1 MKKYL
6 CILFFIIL
14 FPNGFSQS
22 SYNTVV
28 VTDSAEYAWKPKLDK
43 LLFDSPSYFIASDL
57 KLLSYKLLSN
67 EEMKVNDFLR
77 MPIDSTQLFPELRYS
92 KKALEEMR
100 NENFD
105 VETYLHMVSF
115 SSMSLKR
122 QYAIIGHKVDI
133 VSELIHKNKKAS
145 LIKLQWKYMDQ
156 EFFTYCVVSGTQF
169 VYDYILSYVFVAQL
183 SSKTEITIEE

>member
-6 CILFFIIL
+6 CFLFFTIL
-14 FPNGFSQS
+14 FPNCFSQS
-22 SYNTVV
+22 NYNTVL
-28 VTDSAEYAWKPKLDK
+28 VTDSTEYTWKPKIDK
-43 LLFDSPSYFIASDL
+43 LLVDPPSYFIASDL
-57 KLLSYKLLSN
+57 KLLSYKLLSD
-67 EEMKVNDFLR
+67 EEMKVEEFLR

-133 VSELIHKNKKAS
+133 VSELMHKNKKAS
-145 LIKLQWKYMDQ
+145 LVKLHWKYKEQ

-169 VYDYILSYVFVAQL
+169 VYDYIFSYVFVAHF

>member
-1 MKKYL
+1 M
-6 CILFFIIL
+6 
-14 FPNGFSQS
+14 
-22 SYNTVV
+22 
-28 VTDSAEYAWKPKLDK
+28 VTDSTEYTWKPKLDR
-43 LLFDSPSYFIASDL
+43 LLFDPPSYFIASDL

-67 EEMKVNDFLR
+67 EEMKVDEFLR
-77 MPIDSTQLFPELRYS
+77 MSIDSTQLFPELRYS

-100 NENFD
+100 SENFD

-115 SSMSLKR
+115 SSISLKR

-133 VSELIHKNKKAS
+133 VSELMHKNKKAS